1 MTDTPE
7 PETAGSRS
15 RATRRRVLQA
25 TAGALATGAVSGRGT
40 AQASGPT
47 VYVGSYWTLYAVDA
61 ATGTEQWVFE
71 TGDDV
76 ESSPTVVDGT
86 VYVGSLDDNLYAV
99 DAATGTEQWA
109 FDTGG
114 FVDSSPTVVD
124 GTVYVGSESKL
135 YAMDVAERTKQWAFK
150 TGDLVYSSPTVV
162 DGTVY
167 VGSYDDNLYAVD
179 AATGTEQWAFEAGI
193 RVISSPTVVDG
204 TVYVGSASFDTGTL
218 YAVDAAEGTKQWAF
232 KTGGGV
238 DSSPTVVDGTVYV
251 GSYDGN
257 LYAVDAATGSQQWA
271 FETGYSVDQSPT
283 VVSDPQTGSSIG
295 SRVRLQTLGHHD
307 NPIAWFTVEP
317 TVPKINKTATFTA
330 GRSPSSATSYEWD
343 LTGDGTTDATGET
356 VSFTYQLSG
365 AYDVTLTIT
374 NSAGE
379 TDTVTRTVTVVEA
392 PPPLVGNT
400 PPKDSDGDGLFERVR
415 GRDNF
420 SILDVQALFKNLDNP
435 DVQNNAERFNF
446 QESSGSDEVTIL
458 DVQALFNELQE

>member
-124 GTVYVGSESKL
+124 GTVYVGSESK
-135 YAMDVAERTKQWAFK
+135 
-150 TGDLVYSSPTVV
+150 
-162 DGTVY
+162 
-167 VGSYDDNLYAVD
+167 
-179 AATGTEQWAFEAGI
+179 
-193 RVISSPTVVDG
+193 
-204 TVYVGSASFDTGTL
+204 L